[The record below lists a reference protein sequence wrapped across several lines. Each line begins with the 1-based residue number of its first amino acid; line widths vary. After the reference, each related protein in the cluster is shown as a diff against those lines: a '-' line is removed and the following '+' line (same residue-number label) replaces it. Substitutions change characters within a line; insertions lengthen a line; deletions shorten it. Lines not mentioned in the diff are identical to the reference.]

1 MKRFLLLSAAVTLA
15 LTSTVPVQA
24 GGGDVAAGLIGGLAA
39 GTIIGAAVTAP
50 PLLWSAASVCGAGAI
65 LLLDARTAGV
75 GPIPRRVDV
84 PGCQGVQV
92 GFIARTASPCTIP
105 ELPPHRRKSR
115 RHSTSRHAPVRQP
128 HPPPFDHLRRLE
140 HPRACWV
147 NATSRM
153 PLASPISI
161 WAR

>member
-1 MKRFLLLSAAVTLA
+1 MSRDTRATGSQDETIFA
-15 LTSTVPVQA
+15 PVS
-24 GGGDVAAGLIGGLAA
+24 GSYA
-39 GTIIGAAVTAP
+39 GTDFHRSSSGGRRRCCGRTDRRSRCRNDHWGCGYSP

-115 RHSTSRHAPVRQP
+115 RHRARGKARNPVTVQKRKYP
-128 HPPPFDHLRRLE
+128 
-140 HPRACWV
+140 ACVALWQR
-147 NATSRM
+147 S
-153 PLASPISI
+153 
-161 WAR
+161 